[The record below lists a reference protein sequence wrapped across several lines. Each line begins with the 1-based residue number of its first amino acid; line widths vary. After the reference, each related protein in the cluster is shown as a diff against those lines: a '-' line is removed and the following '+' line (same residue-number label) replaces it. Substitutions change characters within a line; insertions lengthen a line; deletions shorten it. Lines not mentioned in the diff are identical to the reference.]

1 MYSLRILTL
10 RCVRMRMK
18 GVNTNVYGVEKR
30 RVQCYPEVRRG
41 NKMQEVE
48 GTGGVSSSPCLF
60 TVQESWQQ
68 TPDARG
74 YINSLLKRNKRTHFG
89 NWDR

>member
-1 MYSLRILTL
+1 MEDE
-10 RCVRMRMK
+10 
-18 GVNTNVYGVEKR
+18 GV
-30 RVQCYPEVRRG
+30 
-41 NKMQEVE
+41 
-48 GTGGVSSSPCLF
+48 VSSSPCLF

-89 NWDR
+89 IGIGGNNYCCE